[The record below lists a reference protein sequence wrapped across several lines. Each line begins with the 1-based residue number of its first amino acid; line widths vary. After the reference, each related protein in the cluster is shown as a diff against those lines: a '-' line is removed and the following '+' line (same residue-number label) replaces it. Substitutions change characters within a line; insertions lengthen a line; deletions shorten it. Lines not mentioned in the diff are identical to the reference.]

1 MLFFILLLVLDSI
14 WLLTY
19 CIRLL
24 CCNRDLRGGE
34 GFDVEAGDAQEG
46 AAEHGEFDQQFAV
59 SAGGIEDLSFEAAQ
73 AAADYAHAVAPPKRT
88 VDDAHGAVGIAEDE
102 AEGLHL
108 AFRYCGGT
116 AFGADGAVGHEPF
129 DERVCN
135 YATTLRLAA
144 ADKHCGADHY
154 LFAPDAAA
162 APEHPDVALGGYVA
176 GVA

>member
-1 MLFFILLLVLDSI
+1 MNVPDPYRF
-14 WLLTY
+14 WLS
-19 CIRLL
+19 CRLL
-24 CCNRDLRGGE
+24 CIMFSDLWGGE
-34 GFDVEAGDAQEG
+34 GFDVEAVDAETG

-59 SAGGIEDLSFEAAQ
+59 SAGEVDDLSLKASESP
-73 AAADYAHAVAPPKRT
+73 ADDSYAVASAKRT
-88 VDDAHGAVGIAEDE
+88 VDDAHGAVGIAQDE

-129 DERVCN
+129 DERICN
-135 YATTLRLAA
+135 YATTFRLAA